1 MQMLLSFLRRT
12 EQIGGYPLYLIE
24 GFSRFSELPVVLLCT
39 IRGIQVPQKRIS
51 TLFWGSLRR
60 LEKRKSKELTESLR
74 NYTIQVRQPS
84 ECLPDQDI
92 TKRKPPH
99 WTALSDAPILY
110 CENTDANPDRDT
122 TEQFKMLNRAYEVL
136 RDPKLRQSYDAFG
149 TKGIGTSAASDIENI
164 KRRQPK
170 PSSSTTTR
178 ASSTWASESTARTNG
193 YASDIGSNWATGAK
207 ASSTGA
213 GQRRSTSF
221 TDEATVDPFSV
232 NKRAPYTPKK
242 ESSEWS
248 SAAYQDPG
256 FRPRP
261 QATSTSAS
269 EYQSGTQSGD
279 KSAYYGD
286 MGSVHAQRG
295 HGTRFEDKLFETDG
309 VTSGEAFFGRGPK
322 FGRDVLINVQL
333 DTNITR
339 AGGKKMIEVKH
350 MESCSTCRG
359 TGTKDSSS
367 TVKGCRHCGGTG
379 YTTGSSMM
387 RETCPVCNG
396 SGRIVT
402 NPCKSC
408 QGLGMQEA
416 TKSIEVNIP
425 RNVDDGYT
433 LRVPGEGDAGPN
445 GGPSGDLYVCFKVKG
460 APAKAAAQKPTGTSA
475 PEQSRV
481 RARSS
486 VMSRKPANK
495 PSSGLAPDQSRASTS
510 VRPASSAPPKR
521 PSGLRPD
528 NIKAGLKPPV
538 QQRMG
543 VERSN
548 PQRVSSE
555 SVARSQ
561 PQRASANSS
570 TSRNVVERSRV
581 PPAQAQAN
589 RFGSTRVVPPNANSE
604 SDIQPRRGRLRGIR
618 NFVSNI
624 LNR

>member
-1 MQMLLSFLRRT
+1 
-12 EQIGGYPLYLIE
+12 
-24 GFSRFSELPVVLLCT
+24 
-39 IRGIQVPQKRIS
+39 
-51 TLFWGSLRR
+51 
-60 LEKRKSKELTESLR
+60 
-74 NYTIQVRQPS
+74 
-84 ECLPDQDI
+84 
-92 TKRKPPH
+92 
-99 WTALSDAPILY
+99 
-110 CENTDANPDRDT
+110 
-122 TEQFKMLNRAYEVL
+122 MLNRAYEVL

-170 PSSSTTTR
+170 PSSSTSTR

-193 YASDIGSNWATGAK
+193 YASDFGSNWATGAK
-207 ASSTGA
+207 ASSSGT
-213 GQRRSTSF
+213 GQRSS

-232 NKRAPYTPKK
+232 KKRTPYTPKK
-242 ESSEWS
+242 ESNEWS

-261 QATSTSAS
+261 QATTSTSAS
-269 EYQSGTQSGD
+269 EYQSGTRSVD
-279 KSAYYGD
+279 NSAHYGD

-309 VTSGEAFFGRGPK
+309 VTSGEAFLGRGPK
-322 FGRDVLINVQL
+322 FGRDVLINIQL
-333 DTNITR
+333 DANVTGT
-339 AGGKKMIEVKH
+339 GGKKMIEVKH
-350 MESCSTCRG
+350 MVSCSTCRG

-367 TVKGCRHCGGTG
+367 TIKGCRHCGGTG

-387 RETCPVCNG
+387 RETCPVCMG

-402 NPCKSC
+402 NPCKTC

-460 APAKAAAQKPTGTSA
+460 ATGKATTKKPTGAVA
-475 PEQSRV
+475 PPQSRT
-481 RARSS
+481 RAPPST
-486 VMSRKPANK
+486 MARKPVKN
-495 PSSGLAPDQSRASTS
+495 PSSGLAPDQSRASNS
-510 VRPASSAPPKR
+510 VRPASQAPPKR
-521 PSGLRPD
+521 SSSLRPD
-528 NIKAGLKPPV
+528 TIKPGLKPPV
-538 QQRMG
+538 QQRG
-543 VERSN
+543 AERAN
-548 PQRVSSE
+548 PQRGSSE

-561 PQRASANSS
+561 PQRATANSS
-570 TSRNVVERSRV
+570 TSRKVIERSRV
-581 PPAQAQAN
+581 PTAQAQAN
-589 RFGSTRVVPPNANSE
+589 RFGSTRAVPLNSEIVSSE